1 MPHSANLA
9 LAPTVIIIHGVISP
23 FLPPDASPLQHCEAE
38 IATALAAVLT
48 GSLPLEQ
55 ALLYYCDWCLERRLI
70 ISANATDARH
80 LRHQAHNLSTGTTPM
95 TIPTTDPSELP
106 CAPDTHNPTRLRA
119 LHLSLE
125 GFTERQHAREAKRFH
140 LKAYMRAYSAV
151 VRAGARQEKSR
162 LTLVPAPPPPNGRI
176 LPTFPTRQV
185 PAIYAEPSDRRK
197 LSC

>member
-9 LAPTVIIIHGVISP
+9 LVPTVIIIHGVISP
-23 FLPPDASPLQHCEAE
+23 ILPPDASPLLHCEAE
-38 IATALAAVLT
+38 IAAALAAVLS

-55 ALLYYCDWCLERRLI
+55 ALLYYRDWCLERRLI
-70 ISANATDARH
+70 ISATATAARH

-106 CAPDTHNPTRLRA
+106 CTPDTHNPTRLQA

-125 GFTERQHAREAKRFH
+125 GFTERQHAREAKRFP

-151 VRAGARQEKSR
+151 VRADARQEKSR
-162 LTLVPAPPPPNGRI
+162 LTLVPAPPPSDGRI
-176 LPTFPTRQV
+176 LPRFPTRQV
-185 PAIYAEPSDRRK
+185 PAVYAEPSDRRK

>member
-9 LAPTVIIIHGVISP
+9 LVPTVIIIHGVISP
-23 FLPPDASPLQHCEAE
+23 ILPPNASPLQHCEDE

-70 ISANATDARH
+70 ISATATAARH
-80 LRHQAHNLSTGTTPM
+80 PRHQAPNLSTATTPM
-95 TIPTTDPSELP
+95 TVTPTDPSELP
-106 CAPDTHNPTRLRA
+106 CAPDTHNPTRLQA

-151 VRAGARQEKSR
+151 VRADARQEKSR
-162 LTLVPAPPPPNGRI
+162 LTLVPAPPPPDRRI
-176 LPTFPTRQV
+176 LPRFPTRRV
-185 PAIYAEPSDRRK
+185 PAVSSDPSDRRK